1 MSPLSLAGASSR
13 GGHTKVSD
21 RNKEVV
27 GEALCH
33 VPPESSSW
41 GLGVEGACPL
51 AEASCYFLVFYS
63 FYSKADFQGMRPKA
77 QQENL

>member
-1 MSPLSLAGASSR
+1 M
-13 GGHTKVSD
+13 
-21 RNKEVV
+21 
-27 GEALCH
+27 CH
-33 VPPESSSW
+33 LQSSSW
-41 GLGVEGACPL
+41 DLGVEGACPL